1 MGFVEKTHF
10 AFGILGHF
18 DAIFANLEVS
28 FFGCKVSFF
37 WRRNGMEE
45 WDGGMI
51 EK

>member
-18 DAIFANLEVS
+18 DPIFANLEVS

-37 WRRNGMEE
+37 GGEMGWRN
-45 WDGGMI
+45 D
-51 EK
+51 